1 MLQIKDLNISHLKD
15 LRTIIKDFSIT
26 LNDGDKAAVIG
37 EEGNGKSTLL
47 KLIYDENM
55 IADYAEYSGQIM
67 KKGLTIGYLAQEI
80 SEEDK
85 EKTAYEFCS
94 KEPSF
99 FDISPKELSRIC
111 SELNIE
117 SEMLY
122 SDQKMKS
129 FSGGEKVKLQIACL
143 MIKNPDVLLLDEPSN
158 DIDIDTLKWL
168 EKFINKTTVPI
179 MYISHDEVLLENT
192 ANIIIHLEQ
201 LQRKRITRYT
211 VKKSS
216 YADYISERLRL
227 FEHQAQVAKN
237 ERNEYEKQQER
248 FRQIEQKVEH
258 QQNTISRGNP
268 HGGKLLK
275 KKMHVLKSQEKRF
288 DKQYENFT
296 EMPESEDAIFIKFSE
311 NTKMPNGKT
320 VLDYEKNKLLID
332 EKVLAENIKLVI
344 TGPEKVCIIGKNGAG
359 KTTMIKDIYAEMAK
373 RKDIKVFYM
382 PQNYE
387 DLLNFEDTPIEFLSE
402 TYDKEENVRI
412 CTFLGSLRYTI
423 DEMNHKISELSGGQ
437 KAKLLFLKMTM
448 KGYNVLILDEP
459 TRNFSPLSNPV
470 IRKILQSYKGAI
482 ISVSHDRKYIREV
495 CTKVYELN
503 RDGLMKT
510 EVCK

>member
-1 MLQIKDLNISHLKD
+1 MLQIKNLNITHQKD

-47 KLIYDENM
+47 KLIYDENLV
-55 IADYAEYSGQIM
+55 ADYADYSGQIM
-67 KKGLTIGYLAQEI
+67 KKGLTIGYLAQEL
-80 SEEDK
+80 SREDK

-111 SELNIE
+111 SELNIDI
-117 SEMLY
+117 EMLY
-122 SDQKMKS
+122 SDQKLKS

-168 EKFINKTTVPI
+168 EKFINKTNVPI

-192 ANIIIHLEQ
+192 ANIIVHLEQ
-201 LQRKRITRYT
+201 LQRKRVTRYT
-211 VKKSS
+211 VKKSG
-216 YADYISERLRL
+216 YTDYVTERLRL

-237 ERNEYEKQQER
+237 ERNEYEKQQEK
-248 FRQIEQKVEH
+248 FRQIQQKVEH
-258 QQNTISRGNP
+258 QQNNISRGDP

-275 KKMHVLKSQEKRF
+275 KKMHSIKSQEKRF
-288 DKQYENFT
+288 EKQYENFT
-296 EMPESEDAIFIKFSE
+296 EIPESEDAIFIKFSDNVE
-311 NTKMPNGKT
+311 MPNGKT
-320 VLDYEKNKLLID
+320 VLDYENDKLMVD
-332 EKVLAENIKLVI
+332 ERVLSENIKLTI
-344 TGPEKVCIIGKNGAG
+344 TGPQKVCIIGNNGAG
-359 KTTMIKDIYAEMAK
+359 KTTLIKDIYSKMSH
-373 RKDIKVFYM
+373 RKDINVFYM

-387 DLLNFEDTPIEFLSE
+387 DLLNFDETPIEFLSE

-423 DEMNHKISELSGGQ
+423 EEMNHKISELSGGQ

-448 KGYNVLILDEP
+448 KGYDVLILDEP

-470 IRKILQSYKGAI
+470 IRKILKNFKGAI
-482 ISVSHDRKYIREV
+482 ISVSHDRKYIKEV

-503 RDGLMKT
+503 ENGIKT
-510 EVCK
+510 TDID